1 MFIYGLRLSLVYQT
15 SISVRLLVFLAETL
29 KKECMEKDAR
39 IKALEHHN
47 QLLRSTLERIKEMAS
62 HMPEA

>member
-29 KKECMEKDAR
+29 KKECIEKDAR
-39 IKALEHHN
+39 IKVLEHHN